1 MPESTLLF
9 HIRELYP
16 TNPQTPNLL
25 MQVYL
30 YQFSKAN
37 GYPYGNYIH
46 SHVCPILT
54 SIANGTLQIN
64 EM

>member
-1 MPESTLLF
+1 MPENTLLF
-9 HIRELYP
+9 HIQEPYP
-16 TNPQTPNLL
+16 TNPQTLNPL

-37 GYPYGNYIH
+37 GYPYGDYVY

-54 SIANGTLQIN
+54 PIANGTLQMN